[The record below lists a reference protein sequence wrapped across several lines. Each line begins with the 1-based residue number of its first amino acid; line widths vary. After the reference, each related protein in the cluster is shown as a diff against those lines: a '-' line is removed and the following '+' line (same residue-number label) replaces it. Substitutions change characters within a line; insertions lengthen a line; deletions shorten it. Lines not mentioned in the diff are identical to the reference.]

1 MSPLMWLALVA
12 ARTMQGSII
21 QITPTSE
28 RQKVSNKKIACLVNR
43 YQSERGNLAII
54 KAK

>member
-1 MSPLMWLALVA
+1 MWLALVA

-28 RQKVSNKKIACLVNR
+28 SNKEIACLVNR
-43 YQSERGNLAII
+43 YPSDRGNLAII

>member
-1 MSPLMWLALVA
+1 MWLALVA

-28 RQKVSNKKIACLVNR
+28 SNKEIA
-43 YQSERGNLAII
+43 
-54 KAK
+54 